1 MLDLDKRD
9 RFCEHYGNKG
19 RHAVSRAG
27 SPPKPIQYLGS
38 CHIFD
43 LAPPCGLNC
52 NIPIGR
58 YPPPEQDRPTEILCC
73 ALLISHTS
81 G

>member
-43 LAPPCGLNC
+43 LAPPVG
-52 NIPIGR
+52 
-58 YPPPEQDRPTEILCC
+58 
-73 ALLISHTS
+73 
-81 G
+81 